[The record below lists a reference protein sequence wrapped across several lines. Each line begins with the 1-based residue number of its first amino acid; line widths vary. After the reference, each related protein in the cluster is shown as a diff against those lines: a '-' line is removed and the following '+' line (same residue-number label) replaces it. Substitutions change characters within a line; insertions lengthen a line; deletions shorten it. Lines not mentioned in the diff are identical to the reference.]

1 MLVGYHR
8 NGRVNIQGQLLPS
21 FDDAE
26 LPTDFQGLC
35 RLKFIETGSVEVQST
50 SSILL
55 FAILLKLVNAC
66 ILLFHVSRCDLEIHP
81 CFLLGQVLAAACD
94 GGLWPKCVLKTRS
107 MGGAV

>member
-8 NGRVNIQGQLLPS
+8 NGKVNIQGQLLPS

-50 SSILL
+50 S
-55 FAILLKLVNAC
+55 AILLKLVNAC
-66 ILLFHVSRCDLEIHP
+66 IQLFHVQSI
-81 CFLLGQVLAAACD
+81 
-94 GGLWPKCVLKTRS
+94 
-107 MGGAV
+107 